1 MENTGS
7 KYYKA
12 SDAVSVVRLEEY
24 NYDSAVRALTDA
36 LMPIGGLDF
45 VKPGMKVVI
54 KANLVSAMKPSQA
67 ATTHPVLLCALV
79 TLLREKGA
87 EVVIGDSPGG
97 LYNSAFLSRI
107 YNVTGMHE
115 TEKFGAELNRDF
127 SQKEAVFP
135 EGKVLKSFLYTGY
148 LDKADVIINFCKLKS
163 HGMMG
168 MSCGAK
174 NMFGTVPGVTKPEYH
189 FRFPDYDDFADMITD
204 LGEYFHPV
212 LTIADAVVG
221 MEGNGPTAGTPR
233 KIGCILASKSPHTL
247 DYVAAD
253 MLGFSKEELP
263 ILMSAYRRGLIPE
276 NVSEIKVYGSL
287 EGLKTEDFERVVE
300 RSSLLFSGKGKSR
313 LRNALSSVLKLIL
326 RTRPE
331 PKKDKCVGCGICVGI
346 CPAKAIR
353 KVKGKIKIDRKKC
366 IRCFCCQEFCPK
378 SAIVVHRT
386 AVARIFGSGS
396 KNEKAK

>member
-1 MENTGS
+1 
-7 KYYKA
+7 
-12 SDAVSVVRLEEY
+12 
-24 NYDSAVRALTDA
+24 
-36 LMPIGGLDF
+36 
-45 VKPGMKVVI
+45 
-54 KANLVSAMKPSQA
+54 
-67 ATTHPVLLCALV
+67 
-79 TLLREKGA
+79 
-87 EVVIGDSPGG
+87 
-97 LYNSAFLSRI
+97 
-107 YNVTGMHE
+107 
-115 TEKFGAELNRDF
+115 
-127 SQKEAVFP
+127 
-135 EGKVLKSFLYTGY
+135 
-148 LDKADVIINFCKLKS
+148 
-163 HGMMG
+163 
-168 MSCGAK
+168 
-174 NMFGTVPGVTKPEYH
+174 
-189 FRFPDYDDFADMITD
+189 
-204 LGEYFHPV
+204 
-212 LTIADAVVG
+212 

-378 SAIVVHRT
+378 SAVVVHRT